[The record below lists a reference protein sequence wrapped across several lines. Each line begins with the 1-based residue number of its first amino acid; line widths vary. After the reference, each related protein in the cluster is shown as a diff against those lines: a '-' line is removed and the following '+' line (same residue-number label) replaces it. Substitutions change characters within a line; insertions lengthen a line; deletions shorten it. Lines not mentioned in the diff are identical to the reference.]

1 MVPRFLAQEDAWR
14 WDTKNYGMVRLL
26 GGKGCDTGNNIKE
39 EFGRYPADG
48 EATDQSVALEF
59 KSKVFL

>member
-1 MVPRFLAQEDAWR
+1 MEMGHKKLWDAE
-14 WDTKNYGMVRLL
+14 TA
-26 GGKGCDTGNNIKE
+26 GGKGCDTGNNRKE